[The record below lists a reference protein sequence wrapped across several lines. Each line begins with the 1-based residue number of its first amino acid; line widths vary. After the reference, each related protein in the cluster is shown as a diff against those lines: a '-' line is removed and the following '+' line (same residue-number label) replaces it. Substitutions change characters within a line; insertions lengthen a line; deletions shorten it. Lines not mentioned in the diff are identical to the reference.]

1 VNPLNETISSQ
12 VDDLSVIV
20 FVVALSIGYHPNAQ
34 MMLELSTPL
43 HHQLKSC
50 SYLRSLPIFNSTH
63 SQHGVSGLPVR
74 LSLEDL
80 PRLDIAVETIPLG
93 VARWLQPPGKDE
105 LGCIT
110 LSSCRFG
117 GVESRKPPL
126 LTHPLFAV
134 KTSHHRNLDL

>member
-1 VNPLNETISSQ
+1 MS
-12 VDDLSVIV
+12 
-20 FVVALSIGYHPNAQ
+20 
-34 MMLELSTPL
+34 ELSTPL
-43 HHQLKSC
+43 HHQLKKKLLLLAIAPNLQFHPFATWS
-50 SYLRSLPIFNSTH
+50 
-63 SQHGVSGLPVR
+63 VR
-74 LSLEDL
+74 ITSPASLEDF
-80 PRLDIAVETIPLG
+80 PRLDIAVETILLG